1 MLLESRDCDN
11 HSDFFRR
18 IHPAFEARV
27 ADGMLTVQKVGMKLG
42 EKLIRRQHGY
52 VVWEAVKEV
61 YGPTWKGKRDLP
73 KLPSRR
79 VAK

>member
-1 MLLESRDCDN
+1 
-11 HSDFFRR
+11 
-18 IHPAFEARV
+18 
-27 ADGMLTVQKVGMKLG
+27 MLTVQKVGIKLG
-42 EKLIRRQHGY
+42 EKLIRQKHGY
-52 VVWEAVKEV
+52 IVWEAVEEV